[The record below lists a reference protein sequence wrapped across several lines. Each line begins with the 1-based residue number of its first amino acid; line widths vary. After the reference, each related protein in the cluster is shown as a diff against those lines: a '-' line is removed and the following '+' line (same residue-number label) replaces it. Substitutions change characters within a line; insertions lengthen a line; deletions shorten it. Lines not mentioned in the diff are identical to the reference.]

1 MRFKSSGILPGPMDS
16 RGSEQPGDLSP
27 ESRTDVVGR
36 WWILFVTGHRPVTL
50 SIPLFAHLL
59 PKNGCDEYCLGGAE
73 WSTTVPANRESDA
86 IDHSQFFPGQV
97 HAGSNY
103 EKHAKRSVPLQIKHA
118 RTTAFFGPAD
128 ERPEYLGGAARLL
141 KQRDDRFLSTPS
153 TSSPDPGFAAQADGC
168 IVRQFLVFAR
178 TRRCYR
184 NSSALFH

>member
-1 MRFKSSGILPGPMDS
+1 MRFKSSGILRGPMDS

-50 SIPLFAHLL
+50 SMYVDVMSRHERCLSRCVLL
-59 PKNGCDEYCLGGAE
+59 ASEGKGKKEKGFILTNEHWVRMPPAGGRGGLG
-73 WSTTVPANRESDA
+73 S
-86 IDHSQFFPGQV
+86 
-97 HAGSNY
+97 
-103 EKHAKRSVPLQIKHA
+103 KR
-118 RTTAFFGPAD
+118 TAFFGPAD
-128 ERPEYLGGAARLL
+128 ERPAYLGGAARLL

-168 IVRQFLVFAR
+168 IVRQFLVCQFLIFAR

-184 NSSALFH
+184 NFSALFH